1 MSAPH
6 RVYLA
11 RLAGSHVLDPN
22 GDTVGKV
29 RDIVVALRLGRQAP
43 RVLGFVVEVLGRRR
57 VFVPME
63 RLTNVDVGQVITSGL
78 LNVRKFQQRTSET
91 LVLAD
96 MLDRRV
102 TLVEDTSPVIVTD
115 VAMEKTR
122 SGDWVLSKVFV
133 TRPGR
138 GLRRYGESLTVDIDA
153 VTGFSLPEEGQGA
166 ANLLATFEALH
177 PADLAHVLH
186 ELTAKRRSEVASELD
201 DERLADVLEELPE
214 RVQLEIFAALGD
226 ERAVDVLQ
234 AMAPDDAVDL
244 LAEMP
249 PEQTN
254 HLLTLLNER
263 EPGDAAAL
271 RRLLSYARN
280 TAGGMMTTEPVIL
293 PPDATVA
300 QALARVREPELSAAT
315 AATVFVCRSP
325 LEPPT
330 GAFIGTV
337 HMQRLLR
344 EPPSSLVSEALDLDL
359 EPLRPDASLRTV
371 TSYLATYNLL
381 AVPVV
386 DAQDRLLGVVTVDDV
401 LDHLLPDDWRAAHTS
416 QSGRSR
422 GGAGS
427 PTAGAQAGARG

>member
-138 GLRRYGESLTVDIDA
+138 GLRRY
-153 VTGFSLPEEGQGA
+153 
-166 ANLLATFEALH
+166 
-177 PADLAHVLH
+177 
-186 ELTAKRRSEVASELD
+186 
-201 DERLADVLEELPE
+201 
-214 RVQLEIFAALGD
+214 
-226 ERAVDVLQ
+226 ERA
-234 AMAPDDAVDL
+234 
-244 LAEMP
+244 
-249 PEQTN
+249 
-254 HLLTLLNER
+254 
-263 EPGDAAAL
+263 
-271 RRLLSYARN
+271 
-280 TAGGMMTTEPVIL
+280 
-293 PPDATVA
+293 
-300 QALARVREPELSAAT
+300 
-315 AATVFVCRSP
+315 
-325 LEPPT
+325 
-330 GAFIGTV
+330 
-337 HMQRLLR
+337 
-344 EPPSSLVSEALDLDL
+344 
-359 EPLRPDASLRTV
+359 
-371 TSYLATYNLL
+371 
-381 AVPVV
+381 
-386 DAQDRLLGVVTVDDV
+386 
-401 LDHLLPDDWRAAHTS
+401 
-416 QSGRSR
+416 
-422 GGAGS
+422 
-427 PTAGAQAGARG
+427 

>member
-29 RDIVVALRLGRQAP
+29 RDVVAALRLGRQAP
-43 RVLGFVVEVLGRRR
+43 RVLGVVVEVLGRRR

-63 RLTNVDVGQVITSGL
+63 RLTSVEPGQVITTGL
-78 LNVRKFQQRTSET
+78 LNVRKFAQRATET
-91 LVLAD
+91 LVLAE
-96 MLDRRV
+96 MLDRKV
-102 TLVEDTSPVIVTD
+102 TLLEDGSPVIVTD
-115 VAMEKTR
+115 VAMTKTR
-122 SGDWVLSKVFV
+122 TGEWVISKVFV

-138 GLRRYGESLTVDIDA
+138 GLRRHGESLSVDFDA
-153 VTGFSLPEEGQGA
+153 VSGFALPEEGQGA

-186 ELTAKRRSEVASELD
+186 ELSAKRRSEVASELD

-214 RVQLEIFAALGD
+214 QVQLEIFAVLD
-226 ERAVDVLQ
+226 DQRAIDVLQ
-234 AMAPDDAVDL
+234 AMDPDDAVDL
-244 LAEMP
+244 LAEMQ
-249 PEQTN
+249 PEQIN
-254 HLLTLLNER
+254 HLLNLLMER
-263 EPGDAAAL
+263 EPADAATL
-271 RRLLSYARN
+271 RRLLGYARN

-293 PPDATVA
+293 SPDATVA
-300 QALARVREPELSAAT
+300 QALARVREPELAAAT
-315 AATVFVCRSP
+315 AATVFVCRNP

-330 GAFIGTV
+330 GAFLGTA
-337 HMQRLLR
+337 HIQRLLR
-344 EPPSSLVSEALDLDL
+344 EPPSSLVSEAMDHDL

-371 TSYLATYNLL
+371 TSYLATYNLI

-422 GGAGS
+422 TGRR
-427 PTAGAQAGARG
+427 TARGGGLRA